1 MRVFGPTRRIRRRL
15 PRAIVLGA
23 VHIVLALAVIC
34 GSLQAGARYFYC
46 EALGLS
52 TSDPCCSAP
61 AHSGHD
67 CPVQAIERAS
77 VDCCSI
83 LTLPSMP
90 RAASADKHGVPP
102 AGLTAIL
109 AVEEYARAPVRPAFA
124 GFARGVQRWEG
135 PPRPGGDPRL
145 QTMVF
150 LT

>member
-1 MRVFGPTRRIRRRL
+1 
-15 PRAIVLGA
+15 

-52 TSDPCCSAP
+52 TSDPCGSAP
-61 AHSGHD
+61 A
-67 CPVQAIERAS
+67 QAGYECQLQAMERPS

-83 LTLPSMP
+83 IRLPSMP
-90 RAASADKHGVPP
+90 QAASTDKHSVPP
-102 AGLTAIL
+102 AGLVAIL
-109 AVEEYARAPVRPAFA
+109 GVEEYARSPLGTPFA
-124 GFARGVQRWEG
+124 GFARGVQRWER

-145 QTMVF
+145 QSMVF